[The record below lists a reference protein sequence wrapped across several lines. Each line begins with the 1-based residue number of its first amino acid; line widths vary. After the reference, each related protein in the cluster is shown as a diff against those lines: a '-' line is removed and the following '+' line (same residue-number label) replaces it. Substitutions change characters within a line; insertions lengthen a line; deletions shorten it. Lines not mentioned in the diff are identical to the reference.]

1 MKKSLP
7 SQRRGFTLIEL
18 LVVIAIIAILVSLL
32 LPAVQQAREAA
43 RRTQCKNNLKQ
54 IALAAHNF
62 HDVYQRFPTGSHVQ
76 AGSGNNGW
84 GASSGGTDINGD
96 PYTGPGAPALG
107 DSQSVGVLAH
117 LLPYVEQIN
126 LYNALDVDTSTNKWP
141 STHGVTQGGPQ
152 APNPGDANV
161 APFWT
166 QPAPDRTWAVAQTKV
181 STYLCPSDG
190 TRSAGRVFGH
200 DARWSG
206 GNPTLGAWWFGGA
219 GEIMGGTNYLACQ
232 GAAGETNQAIDT
244 AGIAGFPWVTQFTT
258 HDNFNDFSGMTLM
271 NRRKI
276 RFRDMNGDGSSN
288 TIMYGEMTPGT
299 NRIGAM
305 WIGNS
310 HLNGLLFTSST
321 PGRKSWAAFS
331 SQHVSGFQVAMGDG
345 SVRFISDTMHSET
358 FTFAMC
364 GAFDGTPLENLSQ

>member
-1 MKKSLP
+1 MKKSLRN
-7 SQRRGFTLIEL
+7 QRRGFTLIEL

-62 HDVYQRFPTGSHVQ
+62 HDVYQRFPTGSHNQ
-76 AGSGNNGW
+76 AGAPW
-84 GASSGGTDINGD
+84 GASSGGD
-96 PYTGPGAPALG
+96 PDGGPYSGPGSSLG
-107 DSQSVGVLAH
+107 DSQHVGILAQ

-126 LYNALDVDTSTNKWP
+126 LYNALDVDKSTNKWP
-141 STHGVTQGGPQ
+141 STHGNGTTLN
-152 APNPGDANV
+152 NPNV

-166 QPAPDRTWAVAQTKV
+166 QPQPDETWRVSQTKV

-190 TRSAGRVFGH
+190 TRVSGRIFGS
-200 DARWSG
+200 DCRYNG
-206 GNPTLGAWWFGGA
+206 GNNPTLVAWWFGGA
-219 GEIMGGTNYLACQ
+219 ASNLGGTNYLACQ
-232 GAAGETNQAIDT
+232 GAAGEVDTVIGT
-244 AGIAGFPWVTQFTT
+244 AGIAGFPWVRDYTI
-258 HDNFNDFSGMTLM
+258 HDNFNDFTGMTM
-271 NRRKI
+271 QNRRKI

-288 TIMYGEMTPGT
+288 TVMYGEFTPGT

-305 WIGNS
+305 WIGAS

-345 SVRFISDTMHSET
+345 SVRFISDNMHSET

-364 GAFDGTPLENLSQ
+364 GATDGTPLENLSQ